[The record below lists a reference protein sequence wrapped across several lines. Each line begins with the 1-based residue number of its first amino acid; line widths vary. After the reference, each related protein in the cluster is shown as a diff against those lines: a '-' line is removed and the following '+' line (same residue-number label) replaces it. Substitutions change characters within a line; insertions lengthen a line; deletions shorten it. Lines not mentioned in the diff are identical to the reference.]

1 MRPVQGCG
9 ARMTM
14 KRPEPDAYDR
24 VLYPGH
30 ALAQAHPDRL
40 ATTATLFGMKPP
52 EVPRCRVLELGCGDG
67 LNLISV
73 ALGWPESECV
83 GIDLALAGIAKGCEI
98 IREIGLKNVTLLQR
112 SILDIDRDFGR
123 FDFIIAHGVY
133 SWVPPEV
140 RDKLLGIC
148 RENLVD
154 NGVAYVSYNA
164 YPGSRQRE
172 MVREMMR
179 YHVAEFTEFHQ
190 RVEQARA
197 LIEFLAEHARTEG
210 DVYRSVLD
218 TERDRIRS
226 FADSALFHDDL
237 AEENAPVYFYQFVE
251 HAARHGLQYL
261 SEAHFTETQAGVF
274 PADVVAVL
282 NQMADSL
289 IAKEQYLD
297 FLKGRRFRQT
307 LLCHAA
313 CELDFIP
320 RPERMAQ
327 FSFASPLRTDA
338 SRAELRSFAAV
349 TFAGPVKSSISTN
362 NPLIK
367 AALAELGEAWPRAV
381 HFRDLLAAAHDAFR
395 GNDARGATGAD
406 DDARVL
412 GDMLLRAYAGGI
424 VEVYGHPPRFAVQP
438 GERPVASPLARLQ
451 NREDGRVTNLR
462 HYNIEIENP
471 LGRYLLGRLDGSRDR
486 AALLADLAAL
496 VDSGVVTMHADGG
509 RVGHGERVREALA
522 AEVERQLADLGVRAL
537 LVA

>member
-1 MRPVQGCG
+1 MN
-9 ARMTM
+9 
-14 KRPEPDAYDR
+14 RPELDPYDR

-40 ATTATLFGMKPP
+40 ATIAALFGMKPP
-52 EVPRCRVLELGCGDG
+52 EVSRCRVLELGCGDG

-73 ALGWPESECV
+73 GLGLPEAKCV
-83 GIDLALAGIAKGCEI
+83 GIDPALSGITRGQEI
-98 IREIGLKNVTLLQR
+98 LEGIGLKNVTLSQR
-112 SILDIDRDFGR
+112 SILDIEPDFGQ

-148 RENLVD
+148 KENLAE

-164 YPGSRQRE
+164 YPGSHQRE

-179 YHVAEFTEFHQ
+179 YHVAEFTDPTQ
-190 RVEQARA
+190 RIEQARA
-197 LIEFLAEHARTEG
+197 LMEFLAEQARTEG
-210 DVYRSVLD
+210 DVYRSVLKQ
-218 TERDRIRS
+218 EQERIRG
-226 FADSALFHDDL
+226 FADSSLFHDDL

-251 HAARHGLQYL
+251 HAGRHGLQYL
-261 SEAHFTETQAGVF
+261 SEAYFTETQTGVF

-282 NQMADSL
+282 NQIADSL
-289 IAKEQYLD
+289 VAKEQYLD

-313 CELDFIP
+313 CELDRIP

-327 FSFASPLRTDA
+327 FSIASPMRTDSPPLELQ
-338 SRAELRSFAAV
+338 SRAVV
-349 TFAGPVKSSISTN
+349 TFAGPLKSSISTD

-367 AALAELGEAWPRAV
+367 AALVALGKAWPQAV
-381 HFRDLLAAAHDAFR
+381 HFRDLLTGARAACGR
-395 GNDARGATGAD
+395 GNGQEGPGIDED
-406 DDARVL
+406 VRVL

-424 VEVYGHPPRFAVQP
+424 IEVYGHPPRFALQP
-438 GERPVASPLARLQ
+438 GERPVASPLARRQ
-451 NREDGRVTNLR
+451 SREDGRLINLR

-471 LGRYLLGRLDGSRDR
+471 LGRYLVGRLDGSLDR
-486 AALLADLAAL
+486 AGLVDELAAL
-496 VDSGVVTMHADGG
+496 VESGDLSIPTGGTAVQDGRG
-509 RVGHGERVREALA
+509 VRELLT
-522 AEVERQLADLGVRAL
+522 AELERQLADLAERAL

>member
-1 MRPVQGCG
+1 
-9 ARMTM
+9 M
-14 KRPEPDAYDR
+14 KRSESDPYDR
-24 VLYPGH
+24 VLYAGH

-40 ATTATLFGMKPP
+40 ATIATLFGVKPP
-52 EVPRCRVLELGCGDG
+52 EVSTCRVLELGCGDG

-73 ALGWPESECV
+73 GLGLPEAECV
-83 GIDLALAGIAKGCEI
+83 GIDLAPIGIRRGQEI
-98 IREIGLKNVTLLQR
+98 LQRVGLKNVTLLQR
-112 SILDIDRDFGR
+112 SILDIDPDFGQ

-140 RDKLLGIC
+140 RDKLLRIC
-148 RENLVD
+148 EENLAE

-164 YPGSRQRE
+164 YPGSHQRE

-179 YHVAEFTEFHQ
+179 YHVVEFGDPTQ
-190 RVEQARA
+190 QIDQARA

-210 DVYRSVLD
+210 DVYRSVLQK
-218 TERDRIRS
+218 ERERIRS
-226 FADSALFHDDL
+226 FADSSLFHDDL
-237 AEENAPVYFYQFVE
+237 AEKNVPVYFYQFVE

-274 PADVVAVL
+274 PANVVAVL

-289 IAKEQYLD
+289 VAKEQYLD

-313 CELDFIP
+313 CELDRIP
-320 RPERMAQ
+320 RPEHMAQ

-338 SRAELRSFAAV
+338 PPADLHTHAV
-349 TFAGPVKSSISTN
+349 VPFAGPLKSSISTD

-367 AALAELGEAWPRAV
+367 AALAALGQAWPQAV
-381 HFRDLLAAAHDAFR
+381 HFHDLLAVARAACGQGAGQDAPS
-395 GNDARGATGAD
+395 NDD
-406 DDARVL
+406 EVRVL
-412 GDMLLRAYAGGI
+412 GDILLRAYAGGI
-424 VEVYGHPPRFAVQP
+424 IEVYGHPPRFASQP

-451 NREDGRVTNLR
+451 SREDGRVTNLR

-471 LGRYLLGRLDGSRDR
+471 LGRYLLGRLDGSLDR
-486 AALLADLAAL
+486 AALVGDLAAL
-496 VDSGVVTMHADGG
+496 VESGALTIPTEGTPVHDG
-509 RVGHGERVREALA
+509 RQVRERLA
-522 AEVERQLADLGVRAL
+522 AELERQLKDLAERAL